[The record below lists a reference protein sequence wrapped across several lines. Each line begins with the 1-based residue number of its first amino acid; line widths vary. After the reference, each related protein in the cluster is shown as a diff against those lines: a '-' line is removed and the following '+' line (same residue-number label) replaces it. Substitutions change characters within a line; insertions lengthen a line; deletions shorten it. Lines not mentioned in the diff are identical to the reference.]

1 MPDVEH
7 ANAKGHHWLS
17 VIVSIVG
24 LLVIGATIVV
34 RFNTLENANDL
45 RVTQIRDVG
54 TAIEKLDNRILSLER
69 NGEIRDRIAEIRS
82 DLAVLNEKVDSM
94 SRRRNQ

>member
-1 MPDVEH
+1 VLGI
-7 ANAKGHHWLS
+7 A
-17 VIVSIVG
+17 VSAITILAV
-24 LLVIGATIVV
+24 GATIVA

-69 NGEIRDRIAEIRS
+69 NGELRERIAELRS
-82 DLAVLNEKVDSM
+82 DVAVLNEKVDWM